1 MDTQRHELE
10 DPQSFAG
17 ATNTSEGLSP
27 EDEFHAHLDVCNQ
40 CQDHPFSLCGVG
52 AKLIREAVGSSN

>member
-1 MDTQRHELE
+1 MNLKIRNLLPVRRILHD
-10 DPQSFAG
+10 
-17 ATNTSEGLSP
+17 GLSP